1 MIVRLRGTVLAA
13 NPSQLVVDV
22 HGVGYEVH
30 ISLNTYSLLSG
41 ATEVNLHTWLS
52 IREDEHQ
59 LFGFARMEEKSL
71 FLLLIGVQGVGPN
84 TARTILSYCTPA
96 ELRHAIRSGD
106 EAAMR
111 RIKGVGPKTAQRML
125 LELRE
130 KIAREGSEVWR
141 DSDLSGSGAGAG
153 GGVDGGARGGDGVGG
168 GVYGGDGAG
177 TGAGA
182 GENSGSSTPM
192 ERHGTGD
199 PSVEGSTIDGKQA
212 IYGASEALD
221 RQAGA
226 VISDNKRTETGN
238 PANPWFQHNK
248 SEEEALLALV
258 ALGFPK
264 NQMEKL
270 VSRLIQQHAASGA
283 PPLRAGEL
291 VKLALRSA

>member
-141 DSDLSGSGAGAG
+141 DSDLSGPGAGVG
-153 GGVDGGARGGDGVGG
+153 GGVDGGA
-168 GVYGGDGAG
+168 
-177 TGAGA
+177 GAGA
-182 GENSGSSTPM
+182 GGGAGASENSGSSTPM
-192 ERHGTGD
+192 ERHGTAD
-199 PSVEGSTIDGKQA
+199 PSPAGSTVDGKQA

>member
-177 TGAGA
+177 AGA

>member
-41 ATEVNLHTWLS
+41 ATEVNLYTWLS

-141 DSDLSGSGAGAG
+141 DSDLSGSGAGA
-153 GGVDGGARGGDGVGG
+153 
-168 GVYGGDGAG
+168 
-177 TGAGA
+177 
-182 GENSGSSTPM
+182 
-192 ERHGTGD
+192 
-199 PSVEGSTIDGKQA
+199 
-212 IYGASEALD
+212 EA
-221 RQAGA
+221 
-226 VISDNKRTETGN
+226 
-238 PANPWFQHNK
+238 
-248 SEEEALLALV
+248 
-258 ALGFPK
+258 
-264 NQMEKL
+264 
-270 VSRLIQQHAASGA
+270 
-283 PPLRAGEL
+283 
-291 VKLALRSA
+291 

>member
-141 DSDLSGSGAGAG
+141 DSDLSGSGAGAEAGTG
-153 GGVDGGARGGDGVGG
+153 GGVDGGA
-168 GVYGGDGAG
+168 GA
-177 TGAGA
+177 GAGA

>member
-22 HGVGYEVH
+22 QGVGYEVH

-71 FLLLIGVQGVGPN
+71 FLLLIGVQGIGPN

-141 DSDLSGSGAGAG
+141 DSGSSAA
-153 GGVDGGARGGDGVGG
+153 
-168 GVYGGDGAG
+168 GAG
-177 TGAGA
+177 TGTGRS
-182 GENSGSSTPM
+182 SGSSSSTEWEGTAGPAA
-192 ERHGTGD
+192 EGNTLDGEQSAHGAAEASDRPAGTAMGD
-199 PSVEGSTIDGKQA
+199 TSQADFSHTEASNPS
-212 IYGASEALD
+212 
-221 RQAGA
+221 
-226 VISDNKRTETGN
+226 
-238 PANPWFQHNK
+238 NPWFQYNK
-248 SEEEALLALV
+248 SEEEALMALV

-264 NQMEKL
+264 SQMEKL

-283 PPLRAGEL
+283 PPLRADEL

>member
-41 ATEVNLHTWLS
+41 DTEVNLHTWLS

-141 DSDLSGSGAGAG
+141 DSDLSGLGAGA
-153 GGVDGGARGGDGVGG
+153 GG
-168 GVYGGDGAG
+168 GVYGGDGA
-177 TGAGA
+177 GAGA

>member
-141 DSDLSGSGAGAG
+141 DSDLSGSGSGA
-153 GGVDGGARGGDGVGG
+153 GG
-168 GVYGGDGAG
+168 GVYGGAGA
-177 TGAGA
+177 GAGA

-192 ERHGTGD
+192 ERHGIGD
-199 PSVEGSTIDGKQA
+199 PSAEGSTVDGKQA

-221 RQAGA
+221 RRAGA
-226 VISDNKRTETGN
+226 VISDNKHTESGN

-248 SEEEALLALV
+248 SEEEALMALV

>member
-141 DSDLSGSGAGAG
+141 DSDLSGPGAGVG
-153 GGVDGGARGGDGVGG
+153 GGVDGGA
-168 GVYGGDGAG
+168 
-177 TGAGA
+177 GAGA
-182 GENSGSSTPM
+182 GGGAGASENSGSSTPM
-192 ERHGTGD
+192 ERHGTAD
-199 PSVEGSTIDGKQA
+199 PSAAGSTVDGKQA

>member
-141 DSDLSGSGAGAG
+141 DSDLSGPGAGTG
-153 GGVDGGARGGDGVGG
+153 GGVDGGA
-168 GVYGGDGAG
+168 GAG
-177 TGAGA
+177 AEAGA

-199 PSVEGSTIDGKQA
+199 PSAAGSMVDGKQA

-221 RQAGA
+221 RQAG
-226 VISDNKRTETGN
+226 
-238 PANPWFQHNK
+238 
-248 SEEEALLALV
+248 
-258 ALGFPK
+258 
-264 NQMEKL
+264 
-270 VSRLIQQHAASGA
+270 
-283 PPLRAGEL
+283 
-291 VKLALRSA
+291 

>member
-153 GGVDGGARGGDGVGG
+153 GGVDGGARGGDGAGG
-168 GVYGGDGAG
+168 GLYGGDGAG
-177 TGAGA
+177 AGAGA

-192 ERHGTGD
+192 ERHGTAD
-199 PSVEGSTIDGKQA
+199 PSPAGSTVDGKQA

>member
-141 DSDLSGSGAGAG
+141 DSDLSGSGAGAEAGTG
-153 GGVDGGARGGDGVGG
+153 GGVDGGA
-168 GVYGGDGAG
+168 GA
-177 TGAGA
+177 GAGA
-182 GENSGSSTPM
+182 GENSGSSIPM
-192 ERHGTGD
+192 ERHGTAD
-199 PSVEGSTIDGKQA
+199 PSPAGSTVDGKQA

>member
-141 DSDLSGSGAGAG
+141 DSDLSGSGAGVG
-153 GGVDGGARGGDGVGG
+153 GGVDG
-168 GVYGGDGAG
+168 
-177 TGAGA
+177 GAGA

-199 PSVEGSTIDGKQA
+199 PSAAGNTVDGKQA

-226 VISDNKRTETGN
+226 LISDNKRTEAGN

>member
-22 HGVGYEVH
+22 NGVGYEVH

-71 FLLLIGVQGVGPN
+71 FLLLIGVQGIGPN

-130 KIAREGSEVWR
+130 KIAREGSEGWR
-141 DSDLSGSGAGAG
+141 ESGNAVAGSGGATSKEWDGGASHGVDGALGDDAQAASGTQGGSGGFGGSGGPKGAGESGESTGTSGSGVQGGTAG
-153 GGVDGGARGGDGVGG
+153 V
-168 GVYGGDGAG
+168 
-177 TGAGA
+177 
-182 GENSGSSTPM
+182 NSGGHTDANYP
-192 ERHGTGD
+192 G
-199 PSVEGSTIDGKQA
+199 
-212 IYGASEALD
+212 
-221 RQAGA
+221 
-226 VISDNKRTETGN
+226 
-238 PANPWFQHNK
+238 NPWFQHNK

-264 NQMEKL
+264 NHMEKI
-270 VSRLIQQHAASGA
+270 VSRLVQQHAAGGS
-283 PPLRAGEL
+283 PPMRADEL
-291 VKLALRSA
+291 VKLVLRSV

>member
-168 GVYGGDGAG
+168 GVYGGVGAG

>member
-153 GGVDGGARGGDGVGG
+153 GGVYGGAD
-168 GVYGGDGAG
+168 A
-177 TGAGA
+177 GAGA

>member
-1 MIVRLRGTVLAA
+1 
-13 NPSQLVVDV
+13 
-22 HGVGYEVH
+22 VGYEVH

-41 ATEVNLHTWLS
+41 ANEVNLHTWLS

-71 FLLLIGVQGVGPN
+71 FLLLIGVQGIGPN

-141 DSDLSGSGAGAG
+141 ESGPASIGDATVVATGGGSTTHTEWGGAASSGA
-153 GGVDGGARGGDGVGG
+153 
-168 GVYGGDGAG
+168 
-177 TGAGA
+177 
-182 GENSGSSTPM
+182 
-192 ERHGTGD
+192 
-199 PSVEGSTIDGKQA
+199 EGSTDNGKQA
-212 IYGASEALD
+212 AYDTAEKSD
-221 RQAGA
+221 RQAG
-226 VISDNKRTETGN
+226 TEMGDSGQADFRHTEAER
-238 PANPWFQHNK
+238 PDNPWFQHNK
-248 SEEEALLALV
+248 SEEEALMALV

-270 VSRLIQQHAASGA
+270 ISRLIQQHTASGA

>member
-1 MIVRLRGTVLAA
+1 
-13 NPSQLVVDV
+13 
-22 HGVGYEVH
+22 
-30 ISLNTYSLLSG
+30 
-41 ATEVNLHTWLS
+41 
-52 IREDEHQ
+52 
-59 LFGFARMEEKSL
+59 
-71 FLLLIGVQGVGPN
+71 
-84 TARTILSYCTPA
+84 
-96 ELRHAIRSGD
+96 
-106 EAAMR
+106 
-111 RIKGVGPKTAQRML
+111 
-125 LELRE
+125 
-130 KIAREGSEVWR
+130 
-141 DSDLSGSGAGAG
+141 
-153 GGVDGGARGGDGVGG
+153 
-168 GVYGGDGAG
+168 
-177 TGAGA
+177 
-182 GENSGSSTPM
+182 M
-192 ERHGTGD
+192 ERHGTAD
-199 PSVEGSTIDGKQA
+199 PSPAGSTVDGKQA

>member
-153 GGVDGGARGGDGVGG
+153 GGVDGG
-168 GVYGGDGAG
+168 DGA
-177 TGAGA
+177 GAGA

-192 ERHGTGD
+192 ERHGTAD
-199 PSVEGSTIDGKQA
+199 PSPAGSTVDGKQA

>member
-1 MIVRLRGTVLAA
+1 
-13 NPSQLVVDV
+13 
-22 HGVGYEVH
+22 
-30 ISLNTYSLLSG
+30 
-41 ATEVNLHTWLS
+41 
-52 IREDEHQ
+52 
-59 LFGFARMEEKSL
+59 
-71 FLLLIGVQGVGPN
+71 
-84 TARTILSYCTPA
+84 
-96 ELRHAIRSGD
+96 
-106 EAAMR
+106 
-111 RIKGVGPKTAQRML
+111 
-125 LELRE
+125 
-130 KIAREGSEVWR
+130 
-141 DSDLSGSGAGAG
+141 
-153 GGVDGGARGGDGVGG
+153 
-168 GVYGGDGAG
+168 
-177 TGAGA
+177 
-182 GENSGSSTPM
+182 M